1 MTKTEY
7 ANMINLNRI
16 MESMR
21 KVFKFRYLYI
31 MLIPGLIYFFVFKYI
46 PIYGLLIAFKDYKFK
61 LGIMGSEWIGL
72 ENFKLMFSYESFW
85 EVFKNTI
92 ILSFARIIFSFPAP
106 IILAIFLNEI
116 KNIIF
121 KRTIQTIS
129 YLPHFV
135 SWVVLGGLF
144 LQFLSPSIGPINVIL
159 KSMGIK
165 PIYFMA
171 DNAWFRQVLVVTFI
185 WKNAGWGSIIYLA
198 ALSNIDPQLYDSAH
212 IDGANRMQRIIHI
225 TVPSLA
231 PVITIML
238 IFEMGKIINDNF
250 DQIFNMYNPAVYKV
264 ADVISTYT
272 YRVGLVEMKYS
283 MSTAIGLYKNIISFS
298 MIIMAK
304 ALQNINLNS
313 FLR

>member
-1 MTKTEY
+1 MC
-7 ANMINLNRI
+7 I
-16 MESMR
+16 
-21 KVFKFRYLYI
+21 
-31 MLIPGLIYFFVFKYI
+31 
-46 PIYGLLIAFKDYKFK
+46 
-61 LGIMGSEWIGL
+61 
-72 ENFKLMFSYESFW
+72 
-85 EVFKNTI
+85 
-92 ILSFARIIFSFPAP
+92 
-106 IILAIFLNEI
+106 
-116 KNIIF
+116 
-121 KRTIQTIS
+121 
-129 YLPHFV
+129 
-135 SWVVLGGLF
+135 
-144 LQFLSPSIGPINVIL
+144 
-159 KSMGIK
+159 
-165 PIYFMA
+165 IYFMA

-298 MIIMAK
+298 MIIMANAITK
-304 ALQNINLNS
+304 KINDYGIW
-313 FLR
+313 